1 MIKLTIESSLQAIEH
16 LPKPIYESV
25 QRISHSI
32 LTSLQM
38 KSKNTVFV
46 FIESKQ
52 DINNFCKE
60 FYDLKENPPDF
71 IQDVRDGKSMVYYV
85 MFIISK
91 SNRRYIIYSPSEYVT
106 KILK

>member
-32 LTSLQM
+32 LTSLEM

-60 FYDLKENPPDF
+60 FYNLKENPPDF
-71 IQDVRDGKSMVYYV
+71 IQDIGVGKMVYYV
-85 MFIISK
+85 IFVISK
-91 SNRRYIIYSPSEYVT
+91 SNRRYIIYSPSEYIT
-106 KILK
+106 KLLK

>member
-32 LTSLQM
+32 LTSLEM

-60 FYDLKENPPDF
+60 FYNLKENPPDF
-71 IQDVRDGKSMVYYV
+71 IQDIGGGKNMVYYV
-85 MFIISK
+85 IFVISK
-91 SNRRYIIYSPSEYVT
+91 SNRRYIIYSPSEYIT
-106 KILK
+106 KLLK